1 VSSNKLCFF
10 RIKAS
15 PSLYTKITNPS
26 TAGDSLIFNLKGKQ
40 KMKKINWWAVA
51 TVGLLAVVILFGAG
65 MFGGWGYRGW
75 GMMGPGMM
83 GNWGYSPVGW
93 FGMGLGMLFM
103 WLIPIGIIALIVFGV
118 ASLMRNTGNT
128 SQTSSLTPCSN
139 CGKGIQADWRN
150 CPYCGTALK

>member
-1 VSSNKLCFF
+1 
-10 RIKAS
+10 
-15 PSLYTKITNPS
+15 
-26 TAGDSLIFNLKGKQ
+26 
-40 KMKKINWWAVA
+40 MKKINWWAVA

-75 GMMGPGMM
+75 GMMGTGMM

-103 WLIPIGIIALIVFGV
+103 WLIPVGILALLVFGI
-118 ASLMRNTGNT
+118 ASLVHNTGNPPQTT
-128 SQTSSLTPCSN
+128 SQTSCSN
-139 CGKGIQADWRN
+139 CGKAVQTDWLN